1 MSHQIKEKIVEHIKM
16 VNLTTHEL
24 RLIEGIWGIKKYK
37 NMLREKLFSTLDE
50 SDGNFQN
57 LPQSGLNRI
66 AESFTK

>member
-1 MSHQIKEKIVEHIKM
+1 M
-16 VNLTTHEL
+16 VNLTIHEL
-24 RLIEGIWGIKKYK
+24 RLIEGIRGIKEYK

>member
-50 SDGNFQN
+50 SDGNF
-57 LPQSGLNRI
+57 
-66 AESFTK
+66 

>member
-1 MSHQIKEKIVEHIKM
+1 M

-24 RLIEGIWGIKKYK
+24 RLIEGIGGIKKYK

-57 LPQSGLNRI
+57 LPQSGLDRI